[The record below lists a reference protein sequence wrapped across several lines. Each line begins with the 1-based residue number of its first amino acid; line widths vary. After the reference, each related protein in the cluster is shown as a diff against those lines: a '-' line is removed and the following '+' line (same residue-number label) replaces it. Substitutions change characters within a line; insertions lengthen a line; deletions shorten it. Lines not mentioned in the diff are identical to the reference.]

1 MRPRS
6 NAEASAASAS
16 SATWRTSRP
25 ITQGRHLRTH
35 RKSGG
40 GELKQRCEAKAAT
53 RPPAQRGEGLGRGAS
68 IASIADRLIPAEA
81 LGSEAHTL
89 RAKGMHIARASCMP
103 VVSGVCEVRCSRRVE
118 TRFDPPRLPFGRCC
132 VGVGVFAEAACS
144 ALSAWSPQPCCPLRT
159 ASTRRTSRNTC
170 CYHGAET
177 DADGSGRAVHSAS
190 CPS

>member
-6 NAEASAASAS
+6 NAEASAASAR

-68 IASIADRLIPAEA
+68 IADRLIPAEA
-81 LGSEAHTL
+81 LGSEAHTCERKGCTL
-89 RAKGMHIARASCMP
+89 RGQ
-103 VVSGVCEVRCSRRVE
+103 
-118 TRFDPPRLPFGRCC
+118 
-132 VGVGVFAEAACS
+132 AACRWS
-144 ALSAWSPQPCCPLRT
+144 AACVKCGALAESRPASIPRAYLLGAAASARVSPLKPHARLSAHGLLNQRPVAHCQHTQKECTGAVVGSIVRQPRCMFGAP
-159 ASTRRTSRNTC
+159 RR
-170 CYHGAET
+170 
-177 DADGSGRAVHSAS
+177 
-190 CPS
+190 

>member
-6 NAEASAASAS
+6 NAEASAASAR

-53 RPPAQRGEGLGRGAS
+53 RPPAQRGEGLGRG
-68 IASIADRLIPAEA
+68 ASIADRLIPAEA

-144 ALSAWSPQPCCPLRT
+144 ALSARSPQPAARCAA
-159 ASTRRTSRNTC
+159 ASTHRRNAQVRWS
-170 CYHGAET
+170 
-177 DADGSGRAVHSAS
+177 VQ
-190 CPS
+190 